1 MKITKELDT
10 LELLWVETAL
20 MDRLNEI
27 KSHIAYTEENE
38 DYRVDYLADLYKEQK
53 LMSRVKDAI
62 ASMDCRITIREE
74 EK

>member
-1 MKITKELDT
+1 MKITKELDN
-10 LELLWVETAL
+10 LDLLWVEVAL
-20 MDRLNEI
+20 MDRLDAI
-27 KSHIAYTEENE
+27 KSHIAFIEKNE
-38 DYRVDYLADLYKEQK
+38 DNRVDYLADLYKEQE